1 MDATHA
7 MCPKWRTVLKVTLKT
22 FLGHSFVLVTR
33 IDLKLVPGRPC
44 DGPGQG
50 F

>member
-1 MDATHA
+1 M
-7 MCPKWRTVLKVTLKT
+7 VLKVTLKT
-22 FLGHSFVLVTR
+22 LLGHSFVLVTR
-33 IDLKLVPGRPC
+33 VDLKLVQGHPC